1 MMAERP
7 TRDLQAFLAWSRG
20 LEAEDRGDAVG
31 ARREFEEAG
40 ARDPAFRAARDRAAA
55 AGRIAEARLMS
66 AERLASLAALSGQ
79 RTRFAADALSAGP
92 KARQLRAG
100 IQTVAPTLAGALR
113 LGILRPPQLRSR
125 LAEALRQDDP
135 SRIGT
140 IEDVTGIIPRR

>member
-1 MMAERP
+1 
-7 TRDLQAFLAWSRG
+7 
-20 LEAEDRGDAVG
+20 
-31 ARREFEEAG
+31 
-40 ARDPAFRAARDRAAA
+40 
-55 AGRIAEARLMS
+55 MS